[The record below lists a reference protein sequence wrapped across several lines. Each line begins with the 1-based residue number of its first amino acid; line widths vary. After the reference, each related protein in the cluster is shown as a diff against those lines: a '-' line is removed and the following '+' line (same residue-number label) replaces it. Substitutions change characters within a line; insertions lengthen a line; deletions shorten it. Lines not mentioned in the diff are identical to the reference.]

1 MDSSTSALEPGALL
15 NHGTYRIERIL
26 GRGGFG
32 ITYLA
37 SDTSLDRKVAV
48 KEFFPKDYCDRE
60 GSTSHVTLGT
70 QNTAE
75 FVNRL
80 KAKFLKEARNIA
92 RLEFPGI
99 IRIYAAFEEN
109 NTAYYVMEYIEGATL
124 SEMVKKS
131 GPLPMEKALG
141 YVEKVG
147 EALSFIHAHK
157 VNHLDVKPANII
169 VRASDDEPILIDFG
183 LSKQY
188 DREGNQ
194 TSTTPTGISHGYA
207 PLEQYR
213 AEGLKEFSPQTDLYS
228 LAATLYF
235 LLTGNVPPQATD
247 LADEELKF
255 PASVPPHIAEAIAK
269 AMSSGRKQRHE
280 SVNAFIA
287 DLKKGDSIKTADD
300 DEATQL
306 IPEKSATPEKHIAPP
321 PVAVAASEETPV
333 KAEESVEETYQPQR
347 EKSSRALRI
356 GIGIAAV
363 VAVVLAVGIF
373 FILRD
378 SGDKTSKKTDTDP
391 VSSLFSTNSANEE
404 DIPAAEELFN
414 MGVEAYQNKNYDE
427 AKKYWLMAAEQGDIE
442 AQNNLGF
449 MFYNG
454 NGVQKD
460 YTEAARYWRLSAEQG
475 NAEAQY
481 NLASS
486 YENGEGVPTDFAE
499 ALKWYKK
506 SAEQGY
512 ASAQYALGC
521 IYSNGDFVPRNM
533 SEAVKWWKKAEA
545 QGNED
550 AERELKRLRPA

>member
-60 GSTSHVTLGT
+60 GATSHVTLGT

-109 NTAYYVMEYIEGATL
+109 NTAYYVMEYIEGSTL

-147 EALSFIHAHK
+147 EALSFIHLHK

-188 DREGNQ
+188 DHEGNQ

-228 LAATLYF
+228 LAATLFF
-235 LLTGNVPPQATD
+235 LLTGTVPPQATD

-255 PASVPPHIAEAIAK
+255 PASVPPHIARAIAK
-269 AMSSGRKQRHE
+269 AMSSGRRQRHE

-287 DLKKGDSIKTADD
+287 DLKKGDSIKTSDD

-306 IPEKSATPEKHIAPP
+306 IPEKSAAPEKHIAPP
-321 PVAVAASEETPV
+321 PVVVAAPEETPA
-333 KAEESVEETYQPQR
+333 KAEESVEETYQTKQ
-347 EKSSRALRI
+347 EKSSRALWI

-363 VAVVLAVGIF
+363 VAVVLAIGIF

-378 SGDKTSKKTDTDP
+378 SGDKTSEKADTDP
-391 VSSLFSTNSANEE
+391 VSSLFSTNSPNEE
-404 DIPAAEELFN
+404 DSPAAAELFN

-427 AKKYWLMAAEQGDIE
+427 AKKYWLMAAEQGDRE
-442 AQNNLGF
+442 AQNNLGYL
-449 MFYNG
+449 FYSG
-454 NGVQKD
+454 YGGQKD
-460 YTEAARYWRLSAEQG
+460 FTEAARYWRLSAEQG
-475 NAEAQY
+475 NAEAQF
-481 NLASS
+481 NLASA
-486 YENGEGVPTDFAE
+486 YENGEGVPKDTSE
-499 ALKWYKK
+499 AMKWYKE
-506 SAEQGY
+506 SAGQGY

-521 IYSNGDFVPRNM
+521 IYSNGDYVPQNM
-533 SEAVKWWKKAEA
+533 SEAVEWWKKAAA

-550 AERELKRLRPA
+550 AERELNRLRPA